1 MSYMPPSSST
11 PARHVKNLGLAIGL
25 LSFLLLLTLFALIW
39 QSTSRMPWGSSPLLQ
54 SLRGETSGSV
64 GMMAPTAPVE
74 DSYAYEE
81 KGYDLDR
88 PQLAPAPMPP
98 GMPGS
103 GAPAE
108 DRARVGERVIRNGS
122 LSLRVDRVETR
133 LAEARAIAMAENGFV
148 ADANVV
154 DREGVKS
161 ATLTIRVPQDAFDR
175 TLARLKELAS
185 TVFNESTN
193 TEDVTAQFVDL
204 EARLGAARAEE
215 AQYLRILE
223 DADTIEETLQV
234 TARLG
239 EVRARI
245 ESMEGQLRYLRDRTE
260 YSTIRVSM
268 TEEARVQVPTPV
280 WRPGET
286 LRESLRDLVIAL
298 QGLAD
303 LLIALAVFLFG
314 LVLPVALGVMLV
326 VWIVRALWKKFR
338 SK

>member
-1 MSYMPPSSST
+1 MSTTSVSG
-11 PARHVKNLGLAIGL
+11 RVKGFGLAIGL
-25 LSFLLLLTLFALIW
+25 LSFLLILALLALIW
-39 QSTSRMPWGSSPLLQ
+39 QSTARMPWQSSPVMQ
-54 SLRGETSGSV
+54 TLRGEVSGSV
-64 GMMAPTAPVE
+64 GMMAPTAPVT

-81 KGYDLDR
+81 KGYDL
-88 PQLAPAPMPP
+88 AA
-98 GMPGS
+98 S
-103 GAPAE
+103 AE

-133 LAEARAIAMAENGFV
+133 LAEARAIATAENGFV

-326 VWIVRALWKKFR
+326 AWIVRALWKKFR